1 MTQDRQ
7 RKPRL
12 PYLNTHKTQT
22 AILFEALK
30 RKPSTSIE
38 LEDVTGIH
46 GGVSRRVSELM
57 HAGCVRIQGSPNVRH
72 RVYEVIPGTSMK
84 MFAAWQ
90 KQRRVVRR
98 ERENAKKTTPKQ
110 DKPQAARIS
119 QKAFLKLCKAHA
131 QALRSSSPT
140 TRHQA
145 MAVIEEAIIASF

>member
-7 RKPRL
+7 RKPKL

-30 RKPSTSIE
+30 KKPSTSIQ
-38 LEDVTGIH
+38 LEDLTGIH
-46 GGVSRRVSELM
+46 GGVSRRVSELVL
-57 HAGCVRIQGSPNVRH
+57 AGCVRIQGDPNVRH
-72 RVYEVIPGTSMK
+72 RVYEAVPGASLRMFLNWKRAERRMYKKKSPPSQIPG
-84 MFAAWQ
+84 
-90 KQRRVVRR
+90 
-98 ERENAKKTTPKQ
+98 
-110 DKPQAARIS
+110 RIS